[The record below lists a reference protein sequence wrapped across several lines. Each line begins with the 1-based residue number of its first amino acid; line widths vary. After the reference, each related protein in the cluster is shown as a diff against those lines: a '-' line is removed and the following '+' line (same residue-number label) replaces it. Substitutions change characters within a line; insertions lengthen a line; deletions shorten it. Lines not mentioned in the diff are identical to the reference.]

1 MPGLRRGRSHPGKEG
16 TPLKIKNGFPRRQT
30 ERNGAYRDQVRP
42 PFPTARELNLA
53 SCKFVRVGLQM
64 LLLPVRGRRFCH
76 VSHGYRTI
84 TGWSCPARGRSLPR
98 EWFSIERIF
107 LTHHTP
113 PGDKIKS
120 ASARHRVMRSFSSLF
135 QKSLPFCSFSKK
147 SSRQRAMVSLP
158 GHPPRVSYFFRLHQ
172 RVGPS
177 CSSTNRQRRRTFC
190 EGRFLRS
197 VSAKTL
203 STSSR

>member
-1 MPGLRRGRSHPGKEG
+1 MP
-16 TPLKIKNGFPRRQT
+16 
-30 ERNGAYRDQVRP
+30 AYRCCYSPSGGGDFATFLMVIELSQDGHAPPRDGNRP
-42 PFPTARELNLA
+42 SEVSWTIGFL
-53 SCKFVRVGLQM
+53 F
-64 LLLPVRGRRFCH
+64 PVRGRSF
-76 VSHGYRTI
+76 
-84 TGWSCPARGRSLPR
+84 PR
-98 EWFSIERIF
+98 VWFSIEQVLSNHYI
-107 LTHHTP
+107 P